1 MAKPIETNPNSIVA
15 EGTMEKVQRNIN
27 NAYPVVDVQLETK
40 VQKDIQNGLEGSAKV
55 VLVEAN
61 STNL

>member
-1 MAKPIETNPNSIVA
+1 
-15 EGTMEKVQRNIN
+15 MEKVQRNIN